1 MKDKTLK
8 SRIKEGKERLNQLK
22 VNGENPILTRDW
34 SADLEEQL
42 RKALEGGMN
51 PNIDIINDFSKL
63 QATNN
68 ALGKSNVDLA
78 GKLIFLQRKI
88 NNLKAHEVYSPYLQE
103 SVPLE
108 RALEYLDDNV
118 DCNYKT
124 VNDLLDALK
133 NLLKE

>member
-1 MKDKTLK
+1 MT
-8 SRIKEGKERLNQLK
+8 
-22 VNGENPILTRDW
+22 
-34 SADLEEQL
+34 
-42 RKALEGGMN
+42 